1 MITYEYTK
9 MRKEKVMKI
18 RKILCYLLS
27 VMLLACIPWSA
38 SFAAA
43 DTTDPVDVRS
53 GESITVGNINV
64 ANNDYAAQVR
74 AESPEGNMD
83 ASLKAASV
91 SLKNGEG
98 NGTALIA
105 ESYIGLASADITGDI
120 TANAQ
125 NTGQVDGVSSSRS
138 NIKVGGNVTTEIAGQ
153 DTWTNSVIAWGGNIT
168 VGKDVI
174 AKGFHAGA
182 INVYDESD
190 EPSEKTTI
198 IVNGGVSAQGEDV
211 KGLNVWGGLSDITI
225 KKSVAAT
232 STDNS
237 DYYWARGIDLA
248 GSTGMASIDVSG
260 DVTAKA
266 ANGNAAGVALS
277 KFREGHRADNPMQ
290 GTIQIHGNVIS
301 DSIGI
306 LSDVCEEGGPTD
318 ILVEETIKGKDAGV
332 LFSYF
337 GDPQDIGAIPFNV
350 DLTTWKIDVNKKGN
364 VAEVYYGWYPGADA
378 EEDSKTAAKDFEK
391 QIKYIVKVEQPSQ
404 GGTLSAVDVN
414 GKALPK
420 SFNFP
425 VAHEGEKIILKA
437 DLKSGWTIKAA
448 YNGKGADKK
457 KLSKDENGNFY
468 LIVPKGG
475 GVYLSADLKKKTTP
489 VKPTTKVSGM
499 LIAKML
505 TSGETG
511 VTVTW
516 TKLKGVKG
524 YDVFFCRCDG
534 KEDNSA
540 LKKVATVKAGKKRT
554 WSKTGLKQH
563 RAYKAIVKAYVYKKG
578 KKKYVRTSPLV
589 HAYSSGS
596 TKRYTNA
603 SGVTVNKTELTLNKK
618 GTFQI
623 KGKAIKNNKKKIMNT
638 GHSPYLRYLSSNKK
652 IATVSKSGKITAKSK
667 GECYVYTLAHNGIF
681 KKIKVTVK

>member
-1 MITYEYTK
+1 

-225 KKSVAAT
+225 KNGVTAT
-232 STDNS
+232 STGNS
-237 DYYWARGIDLA
+237 EYCRARGIELA
-248 GSTGMASIDVSG
+248 GSTGTASIDVSG

-277 KFREGHRADNPMQ
+277 NPMEVQDEGNSMQ

-318 ILVEETIKGKDAGV
+318 ILVEATIKGKDAGV
-332 LFSYF
+332 LFSYYY
-337 GDPQDIGAIPFNV
+337 DDSQSIDSMPFNV
-350 DLTTWKIDVNKKGN
+350 DLTTWKIDVNKNGN

-425 VAHEGEKIILKA
+425 VAHEGEKVILKA

-448 YNGKGADKK
+448 YNGEGADKK

-475 GVYLSADLKKKTTP
+475 GIYLSADLEKKTTP
-489 VKPTTKVSGM
+489 VKPSQKKVSGV

-505 TSGETG
+505 TNGDTG
-511 VTVTW
+511 VTITW
-516 TKLKGVKG
+516 NKVKGVKG

-603 SGVTVNKTELTLNKK
+603 SGVTVSKTELTLNKK

-623 KGKAIKNNKKKIMNT
+623 KGKAVKSNKKKIMNT

-652 IATVSKSGKITAKSK
+652 IATVSKSGKITAKAI
-667 GECYVYTLAHNGIF
+667 GACYVYTLTHNGLS

>member
-1 MITYEYTK
+1 
-9 MRKEKVMKI
+9 
-18 RKILCYLLS
+18 
-27 VMLLACIPWSA
+27 MLLACIPWSA

-225 KKSVAAT
+225 KKSVTAT

-248 GSTGMASIDVSG
+248 GNHDTLGTVLITLALDLFELRLQVRSKTDDIDSRQNRTDSAFG
-260 DVTAKA
+260 LSCTAY
-266 ANGNAAGVALS
+266 
-277 KFREGHRADNPMQ
+277 FRY
-290 GTIQIHGNVIS
+290 TI
-301 DSIGI
+301 
-306 LSDVCEEGGPTD
+306 
-318 ILVEETIKGKDAGV
+318 
-332 LFSYF
+332 LFRRLTNFF
-337 GDPQDIGAIPFNV
+337 GDKSAGH
-350 DLTTWKIDVNKKGN
+350 
-364 VAEVYYGWYPGADA
+364 
-378 EEDSKTAAKDFEK
+378 SSTAA
-391 QIKYIVKVEQPSQ
+391 
-404 GGTLSAVDVN
+404 
-414 GKALPK
+414 
-420 SFNFP
+420 
-425 VAHEGEKIILKA
+425 
-437 DLKSGWTIKAA
+437 
-448 YNGKGADKK
+448 
-457 KLSKDENGNFY
+457 
-468 LIVPKGG
+468 
-475 GVYLSADLKKKTTP
+475 
-489 VKPTTKVSGM
+489 
-499 LIAKML
+499 
-505 TSGETG
+505 
-511 VTVTW
+511 
-516 TKLKGVKG
+516 
-524 YDVFFCRCDG
+524 
-534 KEDNSA
+534 
-540 LKKVATVKAGKKRT
+540 
-554 WSKTGLKQH
+554 
-563 RAYKAIVKAYVYKKG
+563 
-578 KKKYVRTSPLV
+578 
-589 HAYSSGS
+589 
-596 TKRYTNA
+596 
-603 SGVTVNKTELTLNKK
+603 
-618 GTFQI
+618 
-623 KGKAIKNNKKKIMNT
+623 
-638 GHSPYLRYLSSNKK
+638 
-652 IATVSKSGKITAKSK
+652 
-667 GECYVYTLAHNGIF
+667 
-681 KKIKVTVK
+681 